1 MRIHIEE
8 GPMRRRE
15 FLQGS
20 ALLAGGT
27 ALAPVLVYAQGKSI
41 IGSFGPASTL
51 YAPFMVVE
59 SEGFAKAEGLE
70 FKMVISDGG
79 ARTRQIIAAGQAT
92 HGHGDASHPLQLTNR
107 GKACKILMGTEARVP
122 YANMVIRKDL
132 FEQGIDTPEKFGN
145 WKRPDGSKP
154 TIAASAIGS
163 GTWMYGN
170 YILERVGVADKV
182 TWVNGGAAKTRLG
195 GLSSKQF
202 DAIMAEPAILF
213 DAEDQGWGRVMYDVR
228 DNASWDR
235 AFGGPIPA
243 TCVYTLTSAVQAGPE
258 VTQSFVNAVYRA
270 LQWLKA
276 HSVDE
281 MYARLGEKYMGDV
294 DPKAVKREMAW
305 YKQVWK
311 YDGVMSEAEFKN
323 GAKVWFREGTDIKPI
338 AFSEIVDARFI
349 HAAHKKLG

>member
-1 MRIHIEE
+1 MK
-8 GPMRRRE
+8 RRE

-20 ALLAGGT
+20 ALVVGGA
-27 ALAPVLVYAQGKSI
+27 ALAPVLGHAQDRKQV

-51 YAPFMVVE
+51 YAPFMVIE
-59 SEGFAKAEGLE
+59 TEGFAKAEGLD
-70 FKMVISDGG
+70 FKIVVSDGG

-92 HGHGDASHPLQLTNR
+92 HGHGDVSHPLQLTNR

-122 YANMVIRKDL
+122 YANMMIRKDL
-132 FEQGIDTPEKFGN
+132 FDQGINTPEKFGQ

-170 YILERVGVADKV
+170 YILERAGVADRV
-182 TWVNGGAAKTRLG
+182 TWVNGGGAKTRLG

-202 DAIMAEPAILF
+202 DAIMAEPSVLF
-213 DAEDQGWGRVMYDVR
+213 DAEDHGWGRVIYDVR
-228 DNASWDR
+228 DTAAWDR

-243 TCVYTLTSAVQAGPE
+243 TCLYTLAAGVQAAPD
-258 VTQSFVNAVYRA
+258 VTQAFVTAAYRA
-270 LQWLKA
+270 MQWLKA

-281 MYARLGEKYMGDV
+281 IYARIGEKYMGDV
-294 DPKAVKREMAW
+294 APQAIKREITW

-311 YDGVMSEAEFKN
+311 FDGVMAEADFNN
-323 GAKVWFREGTDIKPI
+323 GGKVWFREGTDIKPI
-338 AFSEIVDARFI
+338 AFGEIVDARFI
-349 HAAHKKLG
+349 LAAHKKVG